1 MNVTIKDINSIFG
14 NFKIHILIY
23 WLYTIVNGM
32 FWCSLVL
39 INAIINMVLMAYE
52 KQQKKVDIWIC
63 FDQKNKFTLF
73 VFIFYF
79 PYFLIL
85 FVLLQVNLCNATGG
99 LTGKKAWNRI
109 QFQQRQF
116 SVHLT
121 GNGPRAMNVV
131 LNILRGSDGVP
142 DRAKSSQWEAVEV
155 NIRDPEVTRPVP
167 DPM

>member
-1 MNVTIKDINSIFG
+1 
-14 NFKIHILIY
+14 
-23 WLYTIVNGM
+23 
-32 FWCSLVL
+32 
-39 INAIINMVLMAYE
+39 MAYE
-52 KQQKKVDIWIC
+52 KQQKK
-63 FDQKNKFTLF
+63 
-73 VFIFYF
+73 
-79 PYFLIL
+79 
-85 FVLLQVNLCNATGG
+85 VNLCNATGG